1 MTTTYTPGPWTVN
14 GREIVGPDDS
24 GVIVA
29 RLPDWGI
36 LADGPDPA
44 PANAALI
51 AAAPDAPY
59 GRRYRRRARP
69 GDHRRTRD
77 NLTLQPAR
85 PGGRAQYSKGKHA
98 TY

>member
-24 GVIVA
+24 GAIVA

-51 AAAPDAPY
+51 AAAPAMLAALQ
-59 GRRYRRRARP
+59 R
-69 GDHRRTRD
+69 
-77 NLTLQPAR
+77 LTHPMADDTDVE
-85 PGGRAQYSKGKHA
+85 HA
-98 TY
+98 LAIIAGLETI

>member
-51 AAAPDAPY
+51 AAAPAMLAALQ
-59 GRRYRRRARP
+59 R
-69 GDHRRTRD
+69 
-77 NLTLQPAR
+77 LTHPMADDTDVE
-85 PGGRAQYSKGKHA
+85 HA
-98 TY
+98 LAIIAGLETI